1 MKPKEIHMEQRVP
14 IQQWAEENKGTIM
27 DAIYENVSEFMTSK
41 EEDRIVLRI
50 ITGPKKIRRPQSIN
64 DIPMNVDF
72 IISKEDIQET
82 LQKLLEHCI
91 EVEEYEKC
99 AEIVK
104 LQNKKKRG
112 RPKKRIINKLSRKKI
127 T

>member
-1 MKPKEIHMEQRVP
+1 MKPKEIHMEEKVP

-99 AEIVK
+99 VEIVK
-104 LQNKKKRG
+104 LQNAPPKKKRG
-112 RPKKRIINKLSRKKI
+112 RPKKTIIK
-127 T
+127 

>member
-1 MKPKEIHMEQRVP
+1 MKPKEIHMEGRVP
-14 IQQWAEENKGTIM
+14 INEWANDNKSTIM
-27 DAIYENVSEFMTSK
+27 DAIYENVFEFIRSD
-41 EEDRIVLRI
+41 EQDRIVLRI
-50 ITGPKKIRRPQSIN
+50 IAGPKKIRRPQSIE

-72 IISKEDIQET
+72 IISKEDIKET

-104 LQNKKKRG
+104 LQNTPPKKKRG
-112 RPKKRIINKLSRKKI
+112 RPKKTI
-127 T
+127 TK

>member
-1 MKPKEIHMEQRVP
+1 MKPKEIHIEQRVP

-27 DAIYENVSEFMTSK
+27 DAIYENVSEFMASK

-50 ITGPKKIRRPQSIN
+50 ITGPKKLRRPQSIE

-72 IISKEDIQET
+72 IISREDIKET

-91 EVEEYEKC
+91 EVEEYERC

-104 LQNKKKRG
+104 LQNEPPKKKRG
-112 RPKKRIINKLSRKKI
+112 RPKKTI
-127 T
+127 TK

>member
-1 MKPKEIHMEQRVP
+1 MKPREIHMESRVP
-14 IQQWAEENKGTIM
+14 INEWANDNKSTIM
-27 DAIYENVSEFMTSK
+27 DAIYENVFEFLESK

-50 ITGPKKIRRPQSIN
+50 IAGPQKVRRPQSIN

-72 IISKEDIQET
+72 IISKQDIHET

-91 EVEEYEKC
+91 EVEEYERC

-104 LQNKKKRG
+104 LQNAPPKTKRG
-112 RPKKRIINKLSRKKI
+112 RPKKIK
-127 T
+127 

>member
-1 MKPKEIHMEQRVP
+1 MKPKEIHMEGRVP
-14 IQQWAEENKGTIM
+14 INEWATDNKSTIM
-27 DAIYENVSEFMTSK
+27 NAIYDNVFDFVRSN

-50 ITGPKKIRRPQSIN
+50 IAGPKKVRRPQSIN

-72 IISKEDIQET
+72 IISKEDIKET

-104 LQNKKKRG
+104 LQNAPLKKKRG
-112 RPKKRIINKLSRKKI
+112 RPKKTI
-127 T
+127 TK

>member
-27 DAIYENVSEFMTSK
+27 DAIYENVSEFMASK

-50 ITGPKKIRRPQSIN
+50 IAGPKKVRRPQSIN
-64 DIPMNVDF
+64 DLPMNVDF
-72 IISKEDIQET
+72 IISKDDIKET

-91 EVEEYEKC
+91 EVEEYERC

-104 LQNKKKRG
+104 LQNAPPKKKRG
-112 RPKKRIINKLSRKKI
+112 RPKKTI
-127 T
+127 TK

>member
-1 MKPKEIHMEQRVP
+1 MKPKEIHMEGRVP
-14 IQQWAEENKGTIM
+14 INEWASDNKSTIM
-27 DAIYENVSEFMTSK
+27 NAIYDNVFEFIRSN

-50 ITGPKKIRRPQSIN
+50 ITGPKTVRRPQSIN

-72 IISKEDIQET
+72 IISKQDIHET

-104 LQNKKKRG
+104 LQNEPPKKKRG
-112 RPKKRIINKLSRKKI
+112 RPKKTI
-127 T
+127 TK

>member
-1 MKPKEIHMEQRVP
+1 MKPKEIHMEQKVP

-91 EVEEYEKC
+91 EVEQYEKC
-99 AEIVK
+99 VEIVK
-104 LQNKKKRG
+104 LQNAPLKKKRG
-112 RPKKRIINKLSRKKI
+112 RPKKTI
-127 T
+127 TK

>member
-1 MKPKEIHMEQRVP
+1 MKPKEIHMEQKVP

-27 DAIYENVSEFMTSK
+27 DAIYENVSEFMASS

-50 ITGPKKIRRPQSIN
+50 IAGPKKIRRPQSIE

-72 IISKEDIQET
+72 IISKEDIKET

-104 LQNKKKRG
+104 LQNAPPKTKRG
-112 RPKKRIINKLSRKKI
+112 RPKKTI
-127 T
+127 TK

>member
-1 MKPKEIHMEQRVP
+1 MKPREIHMEGRVP

-27 DAIYENVSEFMTSK
+27 DAIYENVSEFMASS

-50 ITGPKKIRRPQSIN
+50 IAGPKKIRRPQSIE

-72 IISKEDIQET
+72 IISKEDIKET

-104 LQNKKKRG
+104 LQNTPPKKKRG
-112 RPKKRIINKLSRKKI
+112 RPKKTI
-127 T
+127 TK

>member
-27 DAIYENVSEFMTSK
+27 DAIYENVSEFMASK

-50 ITGPKKIRRPQSIN
+50 IAGPKKVRRQLSIN
-64 DIPMNVDF
+64 DVPMNVDF
-72 IISKEDIQET
+72 IISKQDINET

-91 EVEEYEKC
+91 EFEEYEKC

-104 LQNKKKRG
+104 LQNTPPKKKRG
-112 RPKKRIINKLSRKKI
+112 RPKKTIAK
-127 T
+127 

>member
-1 MKPKEIHMEQRVP
+1 MKPKEIHMEQKVP

-27 DAIYENVSEFMTSK
+27 DAIYENVSEFMASK

-50 ITGPKKIRRPQSIN
+50 IAGPKRIKRPQSIN
-64 DIPMNVDF
+64 DIPVNVDF
-72 IISKEDIQET
+72 IISKQDIYET
-82 LQKLLEHCI
+82 LEKLLEHCI

-104 LQNKKKRG
+104 LQNTPPKKKRG
-112 RPKKRIINKLSRKKI
+112 RPKKTI
-127 T
+127 TK

>member
-1 MKPKEIHMEQRVP
+1 MKPKEIHMESRVP

-27 DAIYENVSEFMTSK
+27 DAIYENVSEFMASK

-50 ITGPKKIRRPQSIN
+50 IAGPKKVRRPQSIN
-64 DIPMNVDF
+64 DLPMNVDF
-72 IISKEDIQET
+72 IISKDDIKET

-91 EVEEYEKC
+91 EVEEYERC

-104 LQNKKKRG
+104 LQNAPPKKKRG
-112 RPKKRIINKLSRKKI
+112 RPKKTI
-127 T
+127 TK

>member
-1 MKPKEIHMEQRVP
+1 MKPKEIHIEKRVP
-14 IQQWAEENKGTIM
+14 IQQWAEENKSTIM

-41 EEDRIVLRI
+41 EEDRTVLRI
-50 ITGPKKIRRPQSIN
+50 ISGPKVIRRPQSIN

-72 IISKEDIQET
+72 IISKQDIQET

-99 AEIVK
+99 VEIVK

-112 RPKKRIINKLSRKKI
+112 RPKKGTIH
-127 T
+127 

>member
-1 MKPKEIHMEQRVP
+1 MKPREIHMEGRVP
-14 IQQWAEENKGTIM
+14 INEWASDNKSTIM
-27 DAIYENVSEFMTSK
+27 NAIYDNVFDFIRSNED
-41 EEDRIVLRI
+41 DRIVLRI
-50 ITGPKKIRRPQSIN
+50 IAGPKKLRRPQSIE

-72 IISKEDIQET
+72 IISKEDIKET

-104 LQNKKKRG
+104 LQNEPPKKKRG
-112 RPKKRIINKLSRKKI
+112 RPKKTINK
-127 T
+127 

>member
-1 MKPKEIHMEQRVP
+1 MKPKEIHMEDRVP

-27 DAIYENVSEFMTSK
+27 DAIYENVSEFMASK

-50 ITGPKKIRRPQSIN
+50 IAGPKKVRRPQSIN
-64 DIPMNVDF
+64 DISMNVDF
-72 IISKEDIQET
+72 IISKDDIKET

-104 LQNKKKRG
+104 LQNEPPKKKRG
-112 RPKKRIINKLSRKKI
+112 RPKKTI
-127 T
+127 TK

>member
-1 MKPKEIHMEQRVP
+1 MKPKEIHMEGRVP
-14 IQQWAEENKGTIM
+14 INEWASDNKSTIM
-27 DAIYENVSEFMTSK
+27 NAIYDNVFEFIRSN

-72 IISKEDIQET
+72 IISKQDIHET

-99 AEIVK
+99 AELVK
-104 LQNKKKRG
+104 LQNEPPKKKRG
-112 RPKKRIINKLSRKKI
+112 RPKKTIIK
-127 T
+127 

>member
-1 MKPKEIHMEQRVP
+1 MKPKEIHIEQRVP
-14 IQQWAEENKGTIM
+14 IQQWAEENKNTIM
-27 DAIYENVSEFMTSK
+27 NAIYENVSEFMASK

-50 ITGPKKIRRPQSIN
+50 IAGPQKVRRPQSIN

-72 IISKEDIQET
+72 IISKDDIKET

-104 LQNKKKRG
+104 LQNEPPKKKRG
-112 RPKKRIINKLSRKKI
+112 RPKKTINK
-127 T
+127 

>member
-1 MKPKEIHMEQRVP
+1 MKPKEIHIEQRVP
-14 IQQWAEENKGTIM
+14 IQQWAEENKNTIM
-27 DAIYENVSEFMTSK
+27 DAIYENVSEFMASK

-50 ITGPKKIRRPQSIN
+50 IAGPKKARRPQSIN

-104 LQNKKKRG
+104 LQNEPPKKKRG
-112 RPKKRIINKLSRKKI
+112 RPKKTI
-127 T
+127 TK

>member
-1 MKPKEIHMEQRVP
+1 MKPKEIHIEQRVP
-14 IQQWAEENKGTIM
+14 IQQWAEENKNTIM
-27 DAIYENVSEFMTSK
+27 DAIYENVSEFMASK

-50 ITGPKKIRRPQSIN
+50 IAGPKRIRRPQSIE

-72 IISKEDIQET
+72 IISKEDIKET
-82 LQKLLEHCI
+82 LEKLLEHCI

-104 LQNKKKRG
+104 LQNKPPKKKRG
-112 RPKKRIINKLSRKKI
+112 RPKKTI
-127 T
+127 TK

>member
-1 MKPKEIHMEQRVP
+1 MKPKEIHMEERVP
-14 IQQWAEENKGTIM
+14 IQQWAAENKGTIM
-27 DAIYENVSEFMTSK
+27 DAIYENVSEFMASK

-50 ITGPKKIRRPQSIN
+50 IAGPKKVRRPQSIN
-64 DIPMNVDF
+64 DISMNVDF
-72 IISKEDIQET
+72 IISKDDIKET

-104 LQNKKKRG
+104 LQNEPPKKKRG
-112 RPKKRIINKLSRKKI
+112 RPKKTI
-127 T
+127 TK

>member
-1 MKPKEIHMEQRVP
+1 MKPKEIHMEQKVP

-104 LQNKKKRG
+104 LQNAPPKKKRG
-112 RPKKRIINKLSRKKI
+112 RPKKTIIK
-127 T
+127 

>member
-1 MKPKEIHMEQRVP
+1 MKPKEIYMEGRVP
-14 IQQWAEENKGTIM
+14 INEWANDNKSTIM
-27 DAIYENVSEFMTSK
+27 DAIYDNVFDFVKSK

-50 ITGPKKIRRPQSIN
+50 ISGPKKIKRPQSIN
-64 DIPMNVDF
+64 DLPLNVDF
-72 IISKEDIQET
+72 IISKQDIQET

-112 RPKKRIINKLSRKKI
+112 RPKKRI
-127 T
+127 TD

>member
-1 MKPKEIHMEQRVP
+1 MKPKEIHMEGRVP
-14 IQQWAEENKGTIM
+14 INEWANDNKSTIM
-27 DAIYENVSEFMTSK
+27 DAIYDNVFDFVKSN

-50 ITGPKKIRRPQSIN
+50 IAGPKTMRRPKSIE

-72 IISKEDIQET
+72 IISREDIQET

-104 LQNKKKRG
+104 LQNEPPKKKRG
-112 RPKKRIINKLSRKKI
+112 RPKKTI
-127 T
+127 TK

>member
-1 MKPKEIHMEQRVP
+1 MKPKEIHMEGRVP
-14 IQQWAEENKGTIM
+14 INEWANDNKSTIM
-27 DAIYENVSEFMTSK
+27 DAIYDNVFDFVKSK

-50 ITGPKKIRRPQSIN
+50 ISGPKKIKRPQSIN
-64 DIPMNVDF
+64 DLPLNVDF
-72 IISKEDIQET
+72 IISKQDIQET

-104 LQNKKKRG
+104 LQNRKKRG
-112 RPKKRIINKLSRKKI
+112 RPKKGTIH
-127 T
+127 

>member
-1 MKPKEIHMEQRVP
+1 MKPREIHMEQKVP

-41 EEDRIVLRI
+41 EEDIIVLRI
-50 ITGPKKIRRPQSIN
+50 ITGPKTVRRPQSIN

-72 IISKEDIQET
+72 IISKQDIHET

-104 LQNKKKRG
+104 LQNEPPKKKRG
-112 RPKKRIINKLSRKKI
+112 RPKKTI
-127 T
+127 TK

>member
-1 MKPKEIHMEQRVP
+1 MKPREIHMESRVP
-14 IQQWAEENKGTIM
+14 INEWANDNKSTIM
-27 DAIYENVSEFMTSK
+27 DAIYENVFDFVKSK

-50 ITGPKKIRRPQSIN
+50 IAGPQKIKRPQSIN
-64 DIPMNVDF
+64 DLPLNVDF
-72 IISKEDIQET
+72 IISKQDIQET

-104 LQNKKKRG
+104 LQNRKKRG
-112 RPKKRIINKLSRKKI
+112 RPKKGTIH
-127 T
+127 

>member
-1 MKPKEIHMEQRVP
+1 MKPKEIHMEERVP
-14 IQQWAEENKGTIM
+14 IQQWAAENKGTIM
-27 DAIYENVSEFMTSK
+27 DAIYENVSEFMASK

-50 ITGPKKIRRPQSIN
+50 IAGPKKVRRPQSIN
-64 DIPMNVDF
+64 DMSMNVDF
-72 IISKEDIQET
+72 IISKDDIKET

-104 LQNKKKRG
+104 LQNEPPKKKRG
-112 RPKKRIINKLSRKKI
+112 RPKKTI
-127 T
+127 TK

>member
-1 MKPKEIHMEQRVP
+1 MKPKEIHMEGRVP
-14 IQQWAEENKGTIM
+14 INEWANDNKSTIM
-27 DAIYENVSEFMTSK
+27 NAIYENVFEFIRSD
-41 EEDRIVLRI
+41 EQDRIVLRI
-50 ITGPKKIRRPQSIN
+50 IAGPKKVRRPQSIN

-72 IISKEDIQET
+72 IISKEDIKET

-104 LQNKKKRG
+104 LQNEPPKKKRG
-112 RPKKRIINKLSRKKI
+112 RPKKTINK
-127 T
+127 